1 MKALSRLKP
10 LLNHNF
16 LLMLVLS
23 MLPLTTV
30 AAPEIPVKLTDDSQT
45 FFVRGQILVQP
56 RAGLSEKEFDNI
68 LRPQNGKRIGKLQN
82 INVHIVSVPSNTEL
96 AVMNALSKN
105 KHIGFAELN
114 TYVQPTRIL
123 NDSNIGSAWHLAKIG
138 APSAWD
144 YVNGT
149 GVVVADCDTGVDSD
163 HPDLMANLQANL
175 GWNTSS
181 NNNIWEDING
191 HGTATSG
198 AMAAVGDN
206 KIGAAGVAYN
216 SPVIPVRVTN
226 SSDGSATLSA
236 LANCVTYAAD
246 KGARGANLSYSGV
259 CGSSTIFSAAAY
271 MRNKTGGVVVAAAA
285 NTGREIAY
293 ANDANITC
301 VSATDSADNLASW
314 SSYGNYVDVA
324 APGVSIYLA
333 TMGGGYG
340 FANGTS
346 FSSPITMGVYALMM
360 QANPSLTPSQLDE
373 ILFSTTQDLGA
384 TGWDKY
390 YGHGRIDAARAVLKA
405 STFNIQDS
413 IAPAVSITSP
423 AADSQVA
430 GTVLVDVSA
439 TDNVGVSKVRLKANG
454 ITYED
459 NSAPYQFSIDTAGM
473 ADGPLVLEASALDE
487 QGNIGSSSITVYVQ
501 NDNVKPLVAFT
512 NPTNGATVKGTI
524 TVSANASDDKKLS
537 KVTLAIDG
545 KVVHTHYSSS
555 TSTTLNYSWRV
566 CPNLKSCSGNSTL
579 TAVAYDA
586 ANNSQSTS
594 ITVKKT
600 K

>member
-1 MKALSRLKP
+1 MKTLSSLKS

-23 MLPLTTV
+23 MLSLTTL
-30 AAPEIPVKLTDDSQT
+30 AAPETPVNLTDDTQT

-56 RAGLSEKEFDNI
+56 RAGLSEREFDKI
-68 LRPQNGKRIGKLQN
+68 LRPQNGKRLGKLQN
-82 INVHIVSVPSNTEL
+82 INVHIVSVPPKTEV
-96 AVMNALSKN
+96 AVINALSKN

-114 TYVQPTRIL
+114 TYVQPTRRL

-144 YVNGT
+144 YVDGT

-163 HPDLMANLQANL
+163 HPDLMANLEAGL

-181 NNNIWEDING
+181 NNSIWEDIQG
-191 HGTATSG
+191 HGTATTG
-198 AMAAVGDN
+198 AMAAVGN
-206 KIGAAGVAYN
+206 NGIGAAGVAYKTR
-216 SPVIPVRVTN
+216 VIPVRVTN
-226 SSDGSATLSA
+226 NSDGSATISA

-285 NTGREIAY
+285 NTGREIKY
-293 ANDANITC
+293 ANNSNITC
-301 VSATDSADNLASW
+301 VSATDSADRLASW

-324 APGVSIYLA
+324 APGVSIYLT

-390 YGHGRIDAARAVLKA
+390 YGHGRIDAAAAVNRARSA
-405 STFNIQDS
+405 SSQDS
-413 IAPAVSITSP
+413 SPPTVSIISP
-423 AADSQVA
+423 PADSQVA
-430 GTVLVDVSA
+430 GTVSVDVSA
-439 TDNVGVSKVRLKANG
+439 TDDVGVSKVRLKVNG
-454 ITYED
+454 ITYEV
-459 NSAPYQFSIDTAGM
+459 NSAPYQFSIETAGM

-501 NDNVKPLVAFT
+501 NDNVKPLVDFT
-512 NPTNGATVKGTI
+512 NPTDGATVMGTI
-524 TVSANASDDKKLS
+524 TVSANAFDDKKLS

-545 KVVHTHYSSS
+545 KVVHTHYSSN
-555 TSTTLNYSWRV
+555 TSTTMTYSWKV
-566 CPNLKSCSGNSTL
+566 CPNIKNCSGNSTL